1 MECGFMWD
9 IKSVRIQKTN
19 MDVVNL
25 MTERITH
32 EIDMDILRQLGEESG
47 VDLSTEIELAERK
60 FNTKLDRTI
69 NGMTNKTIHE
79 RNNI

>member
-1 MECGFMWD
+1 
-9 IKSVRIQKTN
+9 

-69 NGMTNKTIHE
+69 NGMTNKTVHE